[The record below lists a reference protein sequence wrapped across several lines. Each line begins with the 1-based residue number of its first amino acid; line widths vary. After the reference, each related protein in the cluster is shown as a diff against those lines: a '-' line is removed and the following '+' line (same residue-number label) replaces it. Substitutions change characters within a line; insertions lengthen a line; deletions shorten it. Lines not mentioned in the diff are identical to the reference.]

1 MPRSIL
7 RSVVAAALVLG
18 GWLAAPIAP
27 VAQDLALPLKS
38 NSVRFGV
45 IGDNGTGAKPQ
56 YEVAQ
61 EMVTYHEKFP
71 YTFVIMNGDNLYGG
85 ERPQDFVNK
94 FEAPYKALLD
104 AKVDFFATLGNHD
117 DPNQRF
123 YKPFNMG
130 GQRYYTFKKGNA
142 RFFSLD
148 SNYMDPVQLAWIE
161 KELKASGSD
170 WKIPFFHHPLY
181 ASGMHGSQ
189 VDLRVILE
197 PLFIKYGVD
206 VVFAGHEHF
215 YQRIKPQQGITYFVS
230 GAAGQ
235 LRRGDLKRAD
245 FTAVGYDEDQSF
257 MLVEI
262 ADKEMTF
269 QAITRT
275 GKTVDKGLIVQRPG
289 AEPIVV
295 SGSTPAS
302 PAPIPKTSPATPAA
316 PAPAPQSPAPKK

>member
-7 RSVVAAALVLG
+7 RSVVAAALVIG
-18 GWLAAPIAP
+18 GWLAGPIAP
-27 VAQDLALPLKS
+27 VAQDLALPLKA

-45 IGDNGTGAKPQ
+45 IGDNGTGEKAE
-56 YEVAQ
+56 YEVGQQMA
-61 EMVTYHEKFP
+61 TYHEKFP
-71 YTFVIMNGDNLYGG
+71 FTFVIMNGDNLYGG

-148 SNYMDPVQLAWIE
+148 SNYMDPVQIAWLE

-170 WKIPFFHHPLY
+170 WKIPYFHHPLY

-215 YQRIKPQQGITYFVS
+215 YQRIKPQQGITYFIS

-235 LRRGDLKRAD
+235 LRRGDIKKAD
-245 FTAVGYDEDQSF
+245 FTAVGYDQDQSF
-257 MLVEI
+257 MIVEI

-275 GKTVDKGLIVQRPG
+275 GNTVDKGLIVQRPG
-289 AEPIVV
+289 ADPIVV
-295 SGSTPAS
+295 GGATPAS
-302 PAPIPKTSPATPAA
+302 PAPITKQPTPGAPT
-316 PAPAPQSPAPKK
+316 PAPAPQAPK

>member
-7 RSVVAAALVLG
+7 RSVVALALVIG
-18 GWLAAPIAP
+18 GWLAAPLAP
-27 VAQDLALPLKS
+27 VAQDLALPLKA

-45 IGDNGTGAKPQ
+45 IGDNGTAEKAQ

-61 EMVTYHEKFP
+61 EMTAYHEKFP
-71 YTFVIMNGDNLYGG
+71 FTFVIMNGDNLYGG

-148 SNYMDPVQLAWIE
+148 SNYMDPVQIAWLE

-170 WKIPFFHHPLY
+170 WKIPYFHHPLY

-189 VDLRVILE
+189 SDLRVILE
-197 PLFIKYGVD
+197 PLFVKYGVD

-245 FTAVGYDEDQSF
+245 FTAVGYDQDQSF
-257 MLVEI
+257 MLIEI

-289 AEPIVV
+289 ADPIVV
-295 SGSTPAS
+295 GGSTPAS
-302 PAPIPKTSPATPAA
+302 PAPITKQPTPGAPT
-316 PAPAPQSPAPKK
+316 PAPAPQAPK

>member
-1 MPRSIL
+1 MPSSVL
-7 RSVVAAALVLG
+7 RRLVVAAAVIG
-18 GWLAAPIAP
+18 GWLAVP
-27 VAQDLALPLKS
+27 VAQDLALPLKPD
-38 NSVRFGV
+38 SVRFGV
-45 IGDNGTGAKPQ
+45 IGDNGTGEKPQ

-61 EMVTYHEKFP
+61 QMIAYHGKFP
-71 YTFVIMNGDNLYGG
+71 YTFVIMNGDNIYGG
-85 ERPQDFVNK
+85 ERPQDFITK

-104 AKVDFFATLGNHD
+104 ANVLFFASLGNHD

-148 SNYMDPVQLAWIE
+148 SNYMDPVQLAWLE

-170 WKIPFFHHPLY
+170 WKIPYFHHPLY

-189 VDLRVILE
+189 ADLRKVLE
-197 PLFIKYGVD
+197 PLFVKYGVD

-235 LRRGDLKRAD
+235 LRRGDLQRAD
-245 FTAVGYDEDQSF
+245 FTAVGYDQDQSF
-257 MLVEI
+257 MIVEI
-262 ADKEMTF
+262 ADNEMTF

-275 GKTVDKGLIVQRPG
+275 GKTVDKGVIIQRAG

-295 SGSTPAS
+295 GGSTPAS
-302 PAPIPKTSPATPAA
+302 PAPIPKTSPQAT
-316 PAPAPQSPAPKK
+316 PAPAPQSPATKK

>member
-1 MPRSIL
+1 MPTSVL
-7 RSVVAAALVLG
+7 RRAVVAATIVG
-18 GWLAAPIAP
+18 CWLAAPAAP
-27 VAQDLALPLKS
+27 GAQDLALPLKP
-38 NSVRFGV
+38 NSVRFAV
-45 IGDNGTGAKPQ
+45 IGDNGTGEKPE

-61 EMVTYHEKFP
+61 QMITYHEKFP

-85 ERPQDFVNK
+85 ERPQDFVQK

-104 AKVDFFATLGNHD
+104 AKVDFYATLGNHD

-148 SNYMDPVQLAWIE
+148 SNYMDPVQLAWLE

-189 VDLRVILE
+189 VDLRTVLE

-230 GAAGQ
+230 GAGGQ
-235 LRRGDLKRAD
+235 LRRGDIKKTD
-245 FTAVGYDEDQSF
+245 FTAVGYDQDQSF
-257 MLVEI
+257 MLIEI

-269 QAITRT
+269 QAVTRT

-289 AEPIVV
+289 GAEPIVV
-295 SGSTPAS
+295 GGSTPAS
-302 PAPIPKTSPATPAA
+302 PAPIPKTALPAGTPAA
-316 PAPAPQSPAPKK
+316 PQSQAPKP

>member
-1 MPRSIL
+1 MPGSIL
-7 RSVVAAALVLG
+7 RRVVVAAAVVG
-18 GWLAAPIAP
+18 CWLAAPI
-27 VAQDLALPLKS
+27 AQDLALPLKPD
-38 NSVRFGV
+38 SVRFAV
-45 IGDNGTGAKPQ
+45 IGDSGTGAKPQ
-56 YEVAQ
+56 YELANQMVA
-61 EMVTYHEKFP
+61 YHEKYPF
-71 YTFVIMNGDNLYGG
+71 TFVIMNGDNLYGS

-148 SNYMDPVQLAWIE
+148 SNYVDPVQIAWLE

-181 ASGMHGSQ
+181 ASGQHGSQ
-189 VDLRVILE
+189 VDLRVVLE

-230 GAAGQ
+230 GAGGR
-235 LRRGDLKRAD
+235 LRRGDLKKAD
-245 FTAVGYDEDQSF
+245 FAAAGFDRDLSF
-257 MLVEI
+257 MLIEI

-269 QAITRT
+269 QSISR
-275 GKTVDKGLIVQRPG
+275 GGQTVDKGLIVQRAG

-295 SGSTPAS
+295 GGSTPAS
-302 PAPIPKTSPATPAA
+302 PAPIPKTLPPAA
-316 PAPAPQSPAPKK
+316 PARAPQSPTPKK